1 MKKGSRDV
9 ANAHRAT
16 QEQQKVEHE
25 KAWKDPYDEKSA
37 THNNKWWMNMLFE
50 LYSFT
55 QLI

>member
-37 THNNKWWMNMLFE
+37 THNNKWWMNILFE
-50 LYSFT
+50 LYSLT